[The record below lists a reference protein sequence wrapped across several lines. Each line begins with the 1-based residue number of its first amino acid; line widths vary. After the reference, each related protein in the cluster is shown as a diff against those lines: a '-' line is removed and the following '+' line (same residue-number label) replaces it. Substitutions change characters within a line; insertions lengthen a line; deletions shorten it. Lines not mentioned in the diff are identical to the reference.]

1 MNMEFVHKDLDTQ
14 LDRLSSMQRGG
25 LRLYE
30 TPSGKLLPSVTT
42 VVGFEKQAFF
52 AEWRRKNPKEARRVT
67 ARGTRLHTIIEHYL
81 DNDFDAEDPKSK
93 SEILPTDLELFLLMR
108 PHLDNINNI
117 VAQEVPLWSETVG
130 LAGRVD
136 CIAEY
141 NGKLSV
147 IDFKGSTREKRE
159 EDIDNYF
166 EQATAYAIMFA
177 ERTGINIDNI
187 VIIIASEDGTTQVF
201 EKNPIDYVKSLRDK
215 IVSFKEVYKYE
226 FEHDR
231 ELPKGEVV

>member
-1 MNMEFVHKDLDTQ
+1 MNMEFTHKDIDVDLDS
-14 LDRLSSMQRGG
+14 LSTTQRGG

-30 TPSGKLLPSVTT
+30 TPTGKLLPSVTT
-42 VVGFEKQAFF
+42 VVGYEKSRFF
-52 AEWRRKNPKEARRVT
+52 AEWRRKNPKESRRVT
-67 ARGTRLHTIIEHYL
+67 ARGTRLHTLIEHYL

-93 SEILPTDLELFLLMR
+93 SAILPIDLELFLLMR

-159 EDIDNYF
+159 SDIDNYF

-177 ERTGINIDNI
+177 ERTKINIDNI

-201 EKNPIDYVKSLRDK
+201 ERNPINYVKSLREK
-215 IVSFKEVYKYE
+215 ILSFKEVYKHE

-231 ELPKGEVV
+231 ELSEG

>member
-1 MNMEFVHKDLDTQ
+1 MIAKRFNHILFDYTFENLPTTYGADGSRYYCTEDGNK
-14 LDRLSSMQRGG
+14 
-25 LRLYE
+25 Y
-30 TPSGKLLPSVTT
+30 PSVTT
-42 VVGFEKQAFF
+42 VTGWEKQAFF
-52 AEWRRKNPKEARRVT
+52 AECRRKNPKEAKRVT

-81 DNDFDAEDPKSK
+81 DNDFDAEDPQSKSK
-93 SEILPTDLELFLLMR
+93 VLPTDLELFLLMR

-117 VAQEVPLWSETVG
+117 VAQEVPLWSEKVG

-166 EQATAYAIMFA
+166 EQATAYAIMKFGLDFWLLA
-177 ERTGINIDNI
+177 N
-187 VIIIASEDGTTQVF
+187 
-201 EKNPIDYVKSLRDK
+201 YVLSGFSSAFM
-215 IVSFKEVYKYE
+215 VWVYYRYRNK
-226 FEHDR
+226 
-231 ELPKGEVV
+231 

>member
-14 LDRLSSMQRGG
+14 LDSLSSMQRGG

-117 VAQEVPLWSETVG
+117 IAQEVPLWSEKVG

>member
-1 MNMEFVHKDLDTQ
+1 MNMEFTHKDIDVDLDS
-14 LDRLSSMQRGG
+14 LSTTQRGG

-30 TPSGKLLPSVTT
+30 TPTGKLLPSVTT
-42 VVGFEKQAFF
+42 VVGYEKSRFF
-52 AEWRRKNPKEARRVT
+52 AEWRRKNPKESRRVT
-67 ARGTRLHTIIEHYL
+67 ARGTRLHTLIEHYL

-93 SEILPTDLELFLLMR
+93 SVVLPTDLELFLLMR

-159 EDIDNYF
+159 SDIDNYF

-177 ERTGINIDNI
+177 ERTKINIDNI

-201 EKNPIDYVKSLRDK
+201 ERNPINYVKSLRKK
-215 IVSFKEVYKYE
+215 ILSFKEVHKHE

-231 ELPKGEVV
+231 ELSEG

>member
-1 MNMEFVHKDLDTQ
+1 MEFVHKDLDTQ
-14 LDRLSSMQRGG
+14 LDSLSSMQRGG